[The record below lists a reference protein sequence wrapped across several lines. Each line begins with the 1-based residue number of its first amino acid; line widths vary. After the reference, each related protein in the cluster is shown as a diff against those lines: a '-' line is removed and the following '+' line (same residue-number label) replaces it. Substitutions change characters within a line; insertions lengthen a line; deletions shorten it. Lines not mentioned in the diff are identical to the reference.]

1 MPVRL
6 GRLREA
12 GHRENEALKRRD
24 NEKSNPVKSIDPA
37 RIGRL
42 QAIAAMKRDAELAKL
57 ATVAQ
62 SRARLI
68 QALDGLNQS
77 ETPLDEDSTPGLLA
91 ARLAHLR
98 WIEGRRRMLN
108 QRLALINADYLERR
122 PAVLEAFGRAQVLEA
137 LAQREKA
144 RAKKARL
151 IARY

>member
-1 MPVRL
+1 
-6 GRLREA
+6 
-12 GHRENEALKRRD
+12 
-24 NEKSNPVKSIDPA
+24 
-37 RIGRL
+37 
-42 QAIAAMKRDAELAKL
+42 MKRDAELAKL